1 MEAEILK
8 CFKSLINNRVST
20 RGEPEVM
27 IQQQQPFLGFIQW
40 GAREVVSNPQC
51 VYHVVLSLVSPPI
64 QTRKLV
70 CEILAFLCH
79 VDLPKGQELVL
90 KAMEKLKD
98 HRREYARFDAWL
110 KLLDMTLDGRGRMG
124 SLVGASEDVRKLGT
138 DNHLSDYAVGEKAS
152 RQCWQCLLKL

>member
-1 MEAEILK
+1 M
-8 CFKSLINNRVST
+8 
-20 RGEPEVM
+20 
-27 IQQQQPFLGFIQW
+27 
-40 GAREVVSNPQC
+40 
-51 VYHVVLSLVSPPI
+51 
-64 QTRKLV
+64 
-70 CEILAFLCH
+70 
-79 VDLPKGQELVL
+79 PKGQELVL

-110 KLLDMTLDGRGRMG
+110 KLLDVTLDGRGRMG